1 MLLKSEDVK
10 RIDKYAVEKL
20 NMPEIMLMENAG
32 IGLVK
37 NVRDDRDNILI
48 VCGKGNNGGDGL
60 VLARQLL
67 SRGNEPE
74 VFIFG
79 SEDQLKGSVK
89 VNYDILNKMNCR
101 INFLKKEINLE
112 YFKLTLD
119 KSNLVVDAVFGIGLN
134 REIEGMYKNVIN
146 IINNSEKEILAV
158 DTPSGFNCS
167 TGEIFKTC
175 IKAKKT
181 VTFTG
186 EKFGFKN
193 KEASKYTGEIVIEQ
207 ISIPVK
213 IVEKIL
219 ENKHE

>member
-37 NVRDDRDNILI
+37 NVRDNKKNILI

-79 SEDQLKGSVK
+79 KEEQLKGSVK
-89 VNYDILNKMNCR
+89 VNYDILKKMNC
-101 INFLKKEINLE
+101 IISFLKKDNNIEN
-112 YFKLTLD
+112 FNVAMD
-119 KSNLVVDAVFGIGLN
+119 KSDLVVDAVFGIGLS
-134 REIEGMYKNVIN
+134 REIEGMYKDVIN
-146 IINNSEKEILAV
+146 IINDSEKEILAV

-181 VTFTG
+181 VTFIG
-186 EKFGFKN
+186 EKFGFEN
-193 KEASKYTGEIVIEQ
+193 KEASKYTGEIVVEQ
-207 ISIPVK
+207 ISIPIK